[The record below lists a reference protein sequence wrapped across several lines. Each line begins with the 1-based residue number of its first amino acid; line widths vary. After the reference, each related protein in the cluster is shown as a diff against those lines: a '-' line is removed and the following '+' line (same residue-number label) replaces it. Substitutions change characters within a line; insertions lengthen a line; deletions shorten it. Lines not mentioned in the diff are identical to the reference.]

1 MVPFEEQYTSKFFQ
15 EVLRQNIILLDVFTV
30 KTNIIVNN
38 WKLVT
43 IKIAPS
49 QMLHAVTFQRLKN
62 PKEGVDS

>member
-38 WKLVT
+38 WKLIT

-49 QMLHAVTFQRLKN
+49 QMLHAVTFR
-62 PKEGVDS
+62 EGVDS